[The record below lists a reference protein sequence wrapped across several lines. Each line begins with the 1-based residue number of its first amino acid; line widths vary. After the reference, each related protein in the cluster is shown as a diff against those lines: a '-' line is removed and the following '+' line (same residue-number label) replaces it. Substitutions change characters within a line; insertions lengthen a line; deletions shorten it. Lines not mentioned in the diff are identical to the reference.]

1 MTDDHTGYARD
12 HAAERYLLGDM
23 TETDRER
30 YEEHFFSCADC
41 ADDVRKT
48 ARFLEDARGILV
60 PAASPAAAPR
70 PAGVAVLRPRASRP
84 VRSLFWPLPAGAAAA
99 AALLAVLAGYQAIH
113 VAGLRR
119 ELSAEQQLQAIPPTF
134 LSISRSETP
143 IVQVAKGQR
152 KVALKFSQSF
162 ERAFPFFRCE
172 IRDASGRIVA
182 SAVLESP
189 PQGEELQVL
198 IPSDALTPGNHTV
211 AITGLESATAV
222 TSPLEPAHY
231 QFTLRREP

>member
-12 HAAERYLLGDM
+12 HAAERYVLGDM
-23 TETDRER
+23 NDVDRER

-41 ADDVRKT
+41 AEDVRKT
-48 ARFLEDARGILV
+48 ARFLEDVRGIV
-60 PAASPAAAPR
+60 GPASAAGPASR
-70 PAGVAVLRPRASRP
+70 PAGVAGLRPRAVRP
-84 VRSLFWPLPAGAAAA
+84 VRSLFWPLTARAAAA

-119 ELSAEQQLQAIPPTF
+119 ELSAERQLQALPATF

-143 IVQVAKGQR
+143 TVQISKGQR

-162 ERAFPFFRCE
+162 EREFPFYRCE
-172 IRDASGRIVA
+172 LRDASGRIVA
-182 SAVLESP
+182 SAVLEAP
-189 PQGEELQVL
+189 PRGDELQVL
-198 IPSDALTPGNHTV
+198 IPSDVLTPGTHTV

-222 TSPLEPAHY
+222 TSPVEPVHY

>member
-23 TETDRER
+23 TEADRER

-48 ARFLEDARGILV
+48 ARFLEDARGVL
-60 PAASPAAAPR
+60 APAAAPR
-70 PAGVAVLRPRASRP
+70 PAGVAVLRPRAARP
-84 VRSLFWPLPAGAAAA
+84 LRSLFWPLPAGAAAA

-119 ELSAEQQLQAIPPTF
+119 ELSAEQQLQALPSTF

-143 IVQVAKGQR
+143 TVQVSKGQR
-152 KVALKFSQSF
+152 KVALRFSLSV
-162 ERAFPFFRCE
+162 ERAFPFYRCE

-189 PQGEELQVL
+189 PAGDELQVL
-198 IPSDALTPGNHTV
+198 IPSDTLTPGTHTV
-211 AITGLESATAV
+211 AITGLESATAA

>member
-1 MTDDHTGYARD
+1 MHMTDDHTGYARD

-23 TETDRER
+23 TEADRER

-41 ADDVRKT
+41 ADDVRQT

-60 PAASPAAAPR
+60 PAPAAAPR
-70 PAGVAVLRPRASRP
+70 PAGVAVLRPRAARP

-119 ELSAEQQLQAIPPTF
+119 ELSAERQLQALPATF

-143 IVQVAKGQR
+143 TVQVSKGQR

-172 IRDASGRIVA
+172 IRDAAGRIVA

-189 PQGEELQVL
+189 PAGDELQVL
-198 IPSDALTPGNHTV
+198 IPSDVLTPGTHTV
-211 AITGLESATAV
+211 AITGLESAAAV
-222 TSPLEPAHY
+222 TSPHEPAHY
-231 QFTLRREP
+231 QFMLRREP

>member
-23 TETDRER
+23 NDAEQER
-30 YEEHFFSCADC
+30 YEEHFFSCAEC
-41 ADDVRKT
+41 AEDVRTT
-48 ARFLEDARGILV
+48 ARFLEDVRGIAV
-60 PAASPAAAPR
+60 PASPAAAVPR
-70 PAGVAVLRPRASRP
+70 PAGVAVLTPRAARP
-84 VRSLFWPLPAGAAAA
+84 VRSLFWPLPAGAAVA

-119 ELSAEQQLQAIPPTF
+119 ELSAEQQLQALPATF
-134 LSISRSETP
+134 LSISRGETP
-143 IVQVAKGQR
+143 TVQVSKGQR

-162 ERAFPFFRCE
+162 ERPFPFYRCE

-182 SAVLESP
+182 SAVLGSP
-189 PQGEELQVL
+189 PAGDELQVL
-198 IPSDALTPGNHTV
+198 IPSDVLTPGTHTV

-222 TSPLEPAHY
+222 TSPFEPAHY
-231 QFTLRREP
+231 QFMLRREP